1 MNININLRIDEPIAI
16 HLHSH
21 GNEVP
26 PWAAELISK
35 VDQLLNNTEIIMS
48 LETEALDKLEASTA
62 AINGAEDS
70 AEAAFTR
77 LADMIAA
84 LKTNTTDP
92 ATAARIT
99 AASDALRARA
109 DKLAAAVAATPT

>member
-1 MNININLRIDEPIAI
+1 MIIDIYLHNDPQDEVRLRNIDEK
-16 HLHSH
+16 LD
-21 GNEVP
+21 
-26 PWAAELISK
+26 LILTN
-35 VDQLLNNTEIIMS
+35 QEMIMS

-84 LKTNTTDP
+84 LKTQTTDP

-99 AASDALRARA
+99 AAADALRARA
-109 DKLAAAVAATPT
+109 DKLAAAVAATPA